1 MTTWIISNENLNY
14 FIKIVKS
21 LEDAG
26 LLIKGVVETVE
37 DEVKR
42 QKRSFMNM
50 LAATLAETFTGKYV
64 SR

>member
-26 LLIKGVVETVE
+26 FLIKGVVETVE

-50 LAATLAETFTGKYV
+50 LAATLAETFAGKYV